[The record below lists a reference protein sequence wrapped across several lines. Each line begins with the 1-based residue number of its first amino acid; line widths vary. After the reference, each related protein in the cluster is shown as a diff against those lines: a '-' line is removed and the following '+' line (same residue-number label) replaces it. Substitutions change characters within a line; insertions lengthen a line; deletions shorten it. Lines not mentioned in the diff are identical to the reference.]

1 MFHSEPMNMDVCEAY
16 STHTPSANAD
26 LINTTVCVAYEQ
38 TQFSTR
44 RQEKPHQ

>member
-1 MFHSEPMNMDVCEAY
+1 MDICEAY

-38 TQFSTR
+38 MQFSTTR
-44 RQEKPHQ
+44 RQ